1 MRKKRAKSM
10 TTTQVAPTDL
20 TTQAG
25 TTSTWQIDPSHSTV
39 EFAVKHMM
47 ISSTKG
53 RFTDFSG
60 EINLDENDLANSTV
74 NVNINVASIDT
85 HDEKRDEHL
94 RSADFFDAEN
104 HPAMTFA
111 SKQIRPKGSDEFEV
125 VGDLTIRGITKEV
138 VLKAEREGVGTSPWG
153 SEVAAYTAKTEIDR
167 KDFGLVWNVALE
179 TGGILVGDKVKLN
192 LEIEAIKQA

>member
-1 MRKKRAKSM
+1 M

-20 TTQAG
+20 TTQTG

-60 EINLDENDLANSTV
+60 EINLDENNLANSTV

-85 HDEKRDEHL
+85 HDEKRDDHL

-104 HPAMTFA
+104 HPAMTFT
-111 SKQIRPKGSDEFEV
+111 SKQIRPKGGDEFEV

-153 SEVAAYTAKTEIDR
+153 SEVAAFTARTEIDR

>member
-1 MRKKRAKSM
+1 M
-10 TTTQVAPTDL
+10 TNTQTATIDRTATGGAV
-20 TTQAG
+20 
-25 TTSTWQIDPSHSTV
+25 STWRIDPSHSTV

-53 RFTDFSG
+53 RFSDFSG

-74 NVNINVASIDT
+74 NVSINVVSIDT

-104 HPAMTFA
+104 HPVMTFV
-111 SKQIRPKGSDEFEV
+111 SKQVRPKGDDEFEV
-125 VGDLTIRGITKEV
+125 VGDLTIRGITREV
-138 VLKAEREGVGTSPWG
+138 VLKAEREGMGTSPWG
-153 SEVAAYTAKTEIDR
+153 NEVAAYTAKTEIDR